1 MVKISMPIEDPEKKE
16 IVRSAL
22 LEVSICRKCYA
33 RNSKNATNCRRCKST
48 RLRPKRKERA
58 G

>member
-1 MVKISMPIEDPEKKE
+1 MVYCMPIEDVEKKE
-16 IVRSAL
+16 IVKKAL
-22 LEVSICRKCYA
+22 LDVSICRKCFA
-33 RNSKNATNCRRCKST
+33 RNSRNATNCRRCGTT

>member
-1 MVKISMPIEDPEKKE
+1 MPIEDPEKKE
-16 IVRSAL
+16 IVRTAL

-33 RNSKNATNCRRCKST
+33 RNSRNATNCRRCGST
-48 RLRPKRKERA
+48 RLRQKRKERA